1 MSVIYDG
8 LADEQGDDTVAGKG
22 RGRGSAGA
30 LRERRMAIAE
40 RVVKNGS
47 ASVDDLVELT
57 GVSAMTV
64 YRDIEALEE
73 AGVLIRH
80 RGQVTAVA
88 TGLNEIAASIR
99 VNQNADL
106 KQEVARVV
114 AARIRPGSSILVDD
128 STTALWVLRMLE
140 VVPITVVTNSMLV
153 ARELE
158 RRSGVRLFI
167 TGGEYQAWSESMVGQ
182 TTTEV
187 IAGVRADYFL
197 VSASGI
203 SDLQCFHPFED
214 CVQVKRAMMA
224 SAAQSILLL
233 DHTKLDRRALHTFA
247 SMTDFDQV
255 IVDSQTPDVVVADL
269 RERGVSVVKAPG

>member
-1 MSVIYDG
+1 MTTKG
-8 LADEQGDDTVAGKG
+8 G

-30 LRERRMAIAE
+30 LRERRMVIAE
-40 RVVKNGS
+40 RVVESGS
-47 ASVDDLVELT
+47 ASIEQLVELT

-64 YRDIEALEE
+64 YRDIEALED
-73 AGVLIRH
+73 AGVLVRH

-99 VNQNADL
+99 VNQNAEL
-106 KQEVARVV
+106 KQQVARYV
-114 AARIRPGSSILVDD
+114 AGQIRPGSSILIDD

-158 RRSGVRLFI
+158 RRSGVRLFVI
-167 TGGEYQAWSESMVGQ
+167 GGEYQGWAEAMVGQ
-182 TTTEV
+182 TTTGV

-203 SDLQCFHPFED
+203 SDLQCFHPYED

-224 SAAQSILLL
+224 SAARPILLL

-247 SMTDFDQV
+247 SITDFDQV
-255 IVDSQTPDVVVADL
+255 VMDAQTPDEVVAQL
-269 RERGVSVVKAPG
+269 RDQQVRVVRAPA

>member
-1 MSVIYDG
+1 MSVIYDR

-255 IVDSQTPDVVVADL
+255 IVDSQTPDDVVAHL
-269 RERGVSVVKAPG
+269 AERQVSVVKAPG

>member
-1 MSVIYDG
+1 MSVVS
-8 LADEQGDDTVAGKG
+8 EQKEPTSSKG

-30 LRERRMAIAE
+30 LRERRMTIAE

-47 ASVDDLVELT
+47 ASVDELVELT

-64 YRDIEALEE
+64 YRDIEALED
-73 AGVLIRH
+73 AGVLLRH

-99 VNQNADL
+99 VNQNSEL
-106 KQEVARVV
+106 KQQVAKVV
-114 AARIRPGSSILVDD
+114 ADWIRPGSSILVDD
-128 STTALWVLRMLE
+128 STTALWVLRLLD

-158 RRSGVRLFI
+158 RRSGVRLFV
-167 TGGEYQAWSESMVGQ
+167 TGGEYQAWAESMLGQ
-182 TTTEV
+182 TTTDV
-187 IAGVRADYFL
+187 ISGIRADYSL
-197 VSASGI
+197 MSASGI
-203 SDLQCFHPFED
+203 SDLQCFHPYED
-214 CVQVKRAMMA
+214 CVQVKRAMMR

-247 SMTDFDQV
+247 SLTDFDRV
-255 IVDSQTPDVVVADL
+255 IVDAETPDQAVTEF
-269 RERGVSVVKAPG
+269 RERGVEIVKASG

>member
-1 MSVIYDG
+1 MSVIYDR

-255 IVDSQTPDVVVADL
+255 IVDSQTPDHVVADL
-269 RERGVSVVKAPG
+269 VERQVAVVRAGS

>member
-1 MSVIYDG
+1 M
-8 LADEQGDDTVAGKG
+8 AGKG

-255 IVDSQTPDVVVADL
+255 IVDSQTPDDVVAHL
-269 RERGVSVVKAPG
+269 AERQVSVVKAPG

>member
-1 MSVIYDG
+1 M
-8 LADEQGDDTVAGKG
+8 ATKG
-22 RGRGSAGA
+22 RGRGSVGA

-47 ASVDDLVELT
+47 ASVDELVDLT

-64 YRDIEALEE
+64 YRDIESLEE

-88 TGLNEIAASIR
+88 TGLNEIGASIR

-114 AARIRPGSSILVDD
+114 VEQIRPGSSILVDD

-140 VVPITVVTNSMLV
+140 LVPLTVVTNSMLV

-158 RRSGVRLFI
+158 RRSGIRLFV
-167 TGGEYQAWSESMVGQ
+167 TGGEYQAWSEAMVGQ
-182 TTTEV
+182 TTTHV
-187 IAGVRADYFL
+187 IADIRADYCL

-203 SDLQCFHPFED
+203 SDLLCYHPYED
-214 CVQVKRAMMA
+214 CAQVKRAMMA
-224 SAAQSILLL
+224 SADKSILLL

-255 IVDSQTPDVVVADL
+255 IMDSRTPDEAIEELRGKGVRVVRAA
-269 RERGVSVVKAPG
+269 G

>member
-1 MSVIYDG
+1 MMNVS
-8 LADEQGDDTVAGKG
+8 DEQRMPSVTGKG

-30 LRERRMAIAE
+30 LRERRMTIAE

-47 ASVDDLVELT
+47 ATVDELVELT

-73 AGVLIRH
+73 AGVLLRH

-99 VNQNADL
+99 VNQNAEL
-106 KQEVARVV
+106 KQQVARMV
-114 AARIRPGSSILVDD
+114 AQQIRPGSSIMVDD

-158 RRSGVRLFI
+158 RRSGVRLFV
-167 TGGEYQAWSESMVGQ
+167 TGGEYQAWAEAMLGQ
-182 TTTEV
+182 TTTDV
-187 IAGVRADYFL
+187 IAGIRADYCL

-203 SDLQCFHPFED
+203 SDLQCFHPYED
-214 CVQVKRAMMA
+214 CVQVKRAMMT

-233 DHTKLDRRALHTFA
+233 DHTKLNRRALHTFA

-255 IVDSQTPDVVVADL
+255 IVDSETPDQVLANL
-269 RERGVSVVKAPG
+269 RERHVEIVRAPAGS

>member
-1 MSVIYDG
+1 MAV
-8 LADEQGDDTVAGKG
+8 KG

-30 LRERRMAIAE
+30 LRERRMTIAE

-47 ASVDDLVELT
+47 ASVDELVELT

-73 AGVLIRH
+73 AGVLLRH

-99 VNQNADL
+99 VNQNAEL

-114 AARIRPGSSILVDD
+114 AERIRPGSSIMVDD
-128 STTALWVLRMLE
+128 STTALWVLRMLD

-158 RRSGVRLFI
+158 RRSGVRLFV
-167 TGGEYQAWSESMVGQ
+167 TGGEYQVWAEAMLGQ
-182 TTTEV
+182 NTTDV
-187 IAGVRADYFL
+187 IAGIRADYCL

-203 SDLQCFHPFED
+203 SDLQCFHPYED

-224 SAAQSILLL
+224 SSAESILLL
-233 DHTKLDRRALHTFA
+233 DHTKLNRRALHTFA
-247 SMTDFDQV
+247 SMTDFDLV
-255 IVDSQTPDVVVADL
+255 IVDAETPAALIAEL
-269 RERGVSVVKAPG
+269 RDRGVRIEQAGTPRN

>member
-1 MSVIYDG
+1 M
-8 LADEQGDDTVAGKG
+8 ANKG

-47 ASVDDLVELT
+47 ASVDELVELT

-114 AARIRPGSSILVDD
+114 AAQIRPGSSILVDD
-128 STTALWVLRMLE
+128 STTALWVLRALE

-167 TGGEYQAWSESMVGQ
+167 TGGEYQAWSEAMVGQ
-182 TTTEV
+182 TTIDV
-187 IAGVRADYFL
+187 IKDVRADYCL

-203 SDLQCFHPFED
+203 SDLLCYHPYED
-214 CVQVKRAMMA
+214 CAQVKRAMMA
-224 SAAQSILLL
+224 SADKSILLL

-255 IVDSQTPDVVVADL
+255 IMDSQTPDEAIEELRGKGVRVVRAA
-269 RERGVSVVKAPG
+269 G

>member
-1 MSVIYDG
+1 MNVRY
-8 LADEQGDDTVAGKG
+8 EQRKPNVTGKG

-30 LRERRMAIAE
+30 LRERRMTIAE

-47 ASVDDLVELT
+47 ASVDELVELT

-73 AGVLIRH
+73 AGVLLRH

-99 VNQNADL
+99 VNQNAEL
-106 KQEVARVV
+106 KQQVARVV
-114 AARIRPGSSILVDD
+114 ADRIRPGSSIMVDD

-158 RRSGVRLFI
+158 RRSGVRLFV
-167 TGGEYQAWSESMVGQ
+167 TGGEYQAWAEAMLGQ
-182 TTTEV
+182 TTTDV
-187 IAGVRADYFL
+187 IQGIRADYCL
-197 VSASGI
+197 ISASGI
-203 SDLQCFHPFED
+203 SDLQCFHPYED
-214 CVQVKRAMMA
+214 CVQVKRAMMT
-224 SAAQSILLL
+224 SAAESILLL
-233 DHTKLDRRALHTFA
+233 DHTKLNRRALHTFA
-247 SMTDFDQV
+247 SMTDFAQV
-255 IVDSQTPDVVVADL
+255 IVDSETPDQAIADL
-269 RERGVSVVKAPG
+269 RERHVEVVRAPA

>member
-1 MSVIYDG
+1 MNVIGGRRMGSV
-8 LADEQGDDTVAGKG
+8 ATKG
-22 RGRGSAGA
+22 RGRGSVGA

-47 ASVDDLVELT
+47 ASVDELVELT

-64 YRDIEALEE
+64 YRDIESLEE
-73 AGVLIRH
+73 AGVLMRH

-99 VNQNADL
+99 VNQNAEL

-114 AARIRPGSSILVDD
+114 VEQIRPGSSIMVDD

-140 VVPITVVTNSMLV
+140 LVPLTVVTNSMLV

-158 RRSGVRLFI
+158 RRSGIRLFV
-167 TGGEYQAWSESMVGQ
+167 TGGEYQAWAEAMVGQ
-182 TTTEV
+182 TTTKV
-187 IAGVRADYFL
+187 LAGIRADYCL
-197 VSASGI
+197 LSASGI
-203 SDLQCFHPFED
+203 SELLCYHPYEH
-214 CVQVKRAMMA
+214 CAQVKRAMME
-224 SAAQSILLL
+224 SSDKSILLL

-255 IVDSQTPDVVVADL
+255 IMDSQTPDEAIAEL
-269 RERGVSVVKAPG
+269 QERGVAVVRAAG

>member
-1 MSVIYDG
+1 MNVS
-8 LADEQGDDTVAGKG
+8 DEQRMPSVTGKG

-30 LRERRMAIAE
+30 LRERRMTIAE

-47 ASVDDLVELT
+47 ATVDELVELT

-73 AGVLIRH
+73 AGVLLRH

-99 VNQNADL
+99 VNQNAEL
-106 KQEVARVV
+106 KQQVARMV
-114 AARIRPGSSILVDD
+114 AQQIRPGSSIMVDD

-158 RRSGVRLFI
+158 RRSGVRLFV
-167 TGGEYQAWSESMVGQ
+167 TGGEYQAWAEAMLGQ
-182 TTTEV
+182 TTTDV
-187 IAGVRADYFL
+187 IAGIRADYCL

-203 SDLQCFHPFED
+203 SDLQCFHPYED
-214 CVQVKRAMMA
+214 CVQVKRAMMT

-233 DHTKLDRRALHTFA
+233 DHTKLNRRALHTFA

-255 IVDSQTPDVVVADL
+255 IVDSETPDQVLADL
-269 RERGVSVVKAPG
+269 RERHVEIVRAPAGS

>member
-1 MSVIYDG
+1 MAV
-8 LADEQGDDTVAGKG
+8 KG

-30 LRERRMAIAE
+30 LRERRMTIAE

-47 ASVDDLVELT
+47 ASVDELVELT

-64 YRDIEALEE
+64 YRDIEALED
-73 AGVLIRH
+73 AGVLVRH

-99 VNQNADL
+99 VNQNAEL
-106 KQEVARVV
+106 KQQVARVV
-114 AARIRPGSSILVDD
+114 ADRIRPGSSIMVDD
-128 STTALWVLRMLE
+128 STTALWVLRQLD

-158 RRSGVRLFI
+158 RRSGVRLFV
-167 TGGEYQAWSESMVGQ
+167 TGGEYQAWAEAMLGQ
-182 TTTEV
+182 NTTDV
-187 IAGVRADYFL
+187 IAGIRADYCL
-197 VSASGI
+197 MSASGI
-203 SDLQCFHPFED
+203 SDLQCFHPYED

-224 SAAQSILLL
+224 SSAESILLL
-233 DHTKLDRRALHTFA
+233 DHTKLNRRALHTFA

-255 IVDSQTPDVVVADL
+255 IVDSQTPDHVVADL
-269 RERGVSVVKAPG
+269 VERQVAVVRAGS

>member
-1 MSVIYDG
+1 MSVIYDR